1 MEDKRQQ
8 TDEALGGLFGNSSL
22 FSGLPSGVDT
32 AAIQKPPTSDIGDS
46 GPMSG
51 ESSSDNYNINVNVTQ
66 NLVQKEVEKK
76 VNGILNTTSDANQI
90 KKNYTGQSSV
100 NDIQSTFIESPNF
113 NRTLYTSNNS
123 SSSNNQSINENLAIS
138 SDTIN
143 DKPYQNAFGGNKN
156 SLFTSSVNNYTTGT
170 STSSNTANNTAS
182 HHYVNPNSPEGR
194 VAGVKNQTSNFNY
207 VNPNS
212 PEGRIAGVDTNTSNF
227 NYVNPN
233 SPEGRVTGV
242 ENQTSNFNYVNPNSP
257 EGRVTGV
264 ENQTSNFN
272 YVNPNSPEGRI
283 AGVENQT
290 SDRSV
295 KNTDKTAANP
305 ATTPVVVATA
315 PPAVAAPVILPKP
328 SKKPSNPTNNKSKV
342 IRNSTDASSPTHN
355 TKTNNSRIERGK
367 ANNAAKT
374 AANAAKKIA
383 RDSQNPDSKTFVG
396 PQQEPVVGPPAPKP
410 EPNPNAGKRRTD
422 TPADVDASNKALSIN
437 EDGSFNIPE
446 KTTRTSTSPKLTN
459 DVGNR
464 PYINPNSPEGR
475 IAGVDKP
482 EFSIGTSSTGNPI
495 VTGGSYKNPNSPEG
509 RLLEDD
515 TINIDGTMKDTDKF
529 GPKTL
534 DAAKRLAKEDTAK
547 VEGKL
552 RADINQNG
560 SMPTDIAG
568 VETAKPNISTTTNN
582 DNGETTNE
590 TNNQSTTNAPSSSQ
604 TTNITNE
611 VHNHH
616 YVNPNSPEGRIA
628 NMDKP
633 QFSIGTSSTGTPIV
647 TGGSYKNPNS
657 PEGRIAGVEVNKNSS
672 ITTNTSNNTA
682 SHNNTSNNTASHSN
696 TNNSRIERGKA
707 NNAAK
712 AADKAAKKIARDSQ
726 NPDSKTFV
734 GPQQE
739 PVVGP
744 PAPKPEP
751 NPNAGKRRTDTPA
764 DIDASG
770 KPLSINEDGSFNI
783 SSEAKSQADDN
794 RKSMSDARTQDTE
807 RSRRLNVS
815 PNQRVEGFDSSG
827 KTSKA
832 NPNFNYKNPNSP
844 EGRLLAD
851 DTINP
856 NGSMKDTDKFGPKTL
871 DAAKR
876 LAKEDTA
883 RVEGELRAA
892 DINQNGPMPID
903 VAGIETAK
911 PNISTTTNNDNGETT
926 NETNNQSTTN
936 TPSSSHTTNITNEVT
951 NHHYVNPNSPQGRIA
966 GIDKP
971 QFSIGTSST
980 GTPIVTGGS
989 YKNPNSPE
997 GRLLADDTINPNG
1010 SMKDTDKFGPKT
1022 LDAAKRL
1029 AKEDTARVT
1038 KEVTPIVENQ
1048 LKKEAADITQNGS
1061 MPTDIAG
1068 VETAKPNISTTTNND
1083 TLIETNNEFP
1093 ITTPSSSN
1101 TTNTNTYNQNYV
1113 TNDESLSMY
1122 SNTAQYSDPSETYN
1136 QLSNI
1141 DYTNTDDEYTNNNT
1155 QVDSTAFIDSYT
1167 QGDATDFNVNLDS
1180 NSSDT
1185 TIEGVS
1191 NDANVNS
1198 ISRPYNDT
1206 ILDDGNSNSEPNT
1219 PSSSSSPVSSV
1230 SSSQQN
1236 NNTTINNGNQN
1247 ISNTS
1252 SNITNGNVT
1261 INQSTTQQNTTNNI
1275 GGTTNST
1282 STSGTMVNGFNQNN
1296 SSVDSNSN
1304 SNQNYGNIRHNTTI
1318 NAMLGGQSTTHALL
1332 SSYNDTIGIDN
1343 SESNQINI
1351 SNNSTDAFNDNSQS
1365 NQSSFNNNQSASSNT
1380 SNPSYTNNNFNSN
1393 QTSYTGDTNNTTNRF
1408 SNSVEF
1414 DGINNLFKSDYST
1427 KISNISRSS
1436 TLNDTNENIKQIIRE
1451 IISEESEKTK
1461 ENEESLYEDMDIPT
1475 PSEGDDVQF
1484 MDNQSAATDNINT
1497 NLVDDYSSLMDIM
1510 EKISSPPIWR
1520 TAIG

>member
-194 VAGVKNQTSNFNY
+194 VTGVK
-207 VNPNS
+207 
-212 PEGRIAGVDTNTSNF
+212 
-227 NYVNPN
+227 
-233 SPEGRVTGV
+233 
-242 ENQTSNFNYVNPNSP
+242 NQTSNFNYVNPNSP

-264 ENQTSNFN
+264 DTNPGVETNPSNFNYVNPNSPEGRIAGVETNTSTFN

-367 ANNAAKT
+367 ANNAAK
-374 AANAAKKIA
+374 AADKAAKKIA

-437 EDGSFNIPE
+437 KDWSFNIPE

-547 VEGKL
+547 VEGEL
-552 RADINQNG
+552 RATDINQNG

-682 SHNNTSNNTASHSN
+682 SHNNTSNNTASHNNTSNNTASHSN

-744 PAPKPEP
+744 PAPKAAP

-832 NPNFNYKNPNSP
+832 NPNFN
-844 EGRLLAD
+844 
-851 DTINP
+851 
-856 NGSMKDTDKFGPKTL
+856 
-871 DAAKR
+871 
-876 LAKEDTA
+876 
-883 RVEGELRAA
+883 
-892 DINQNGPMPID
+892 
-903 VAGIETAK
+903 
-911 PNISTTTNNDNGETT
+911 
-926 NETNNQSTTN
+926 
-936 TPSSSHTTNITNEVT
+936 
-951 NHHYVNPNSPQGRIA
+951 
-966 GIDKP
+966 
-971 QFSIGTSST
+971 
-980 GTPIVTGGS
+980 

-1282 STSGTMVNGFNQNN
+1282 STSGTMFNGFNQNN
-1296 SSVDSNSN
+1296 SVDSISN

-1365 NQSSFNNNQSASSNT
+1365 NQSSFNNNQSASINT

-1436 TLNDTNENIKQIIRE
+1436 TLTDTNENIKQIIRE

-1461 ENEESLYEDMDIPT
+1461 QNEEYLNQDMDTSPLENE
-1475 PSEGDDVQF
+1475 DDVQF
-1484 MDNQSAATDNINT
+1484 MNNQSAATDNINT
-1497 NLVDDYSSLMDIM
+1497 SIVNDYSSLMDIM
-1510 EKISSPPIWR
+1510 EKISSPPSWR

>member
-32 AAIQKPPTSDIGDS
+32 SAIQKTPTSDIGDS

-113 NRTLYTSNNS
+113 NRTLSTSNNS

-194 VAGVKNQTSNFNY
+194 VTGVK
-207 VNPNS
+207 
-212 PEGRIAGVDTNTSNF
+212 
-227 NYVNPN
+227 
-233 SPEGRVTGV
+233 
-242 ENQTSNFNYVNPNSP
+242 
-257 EGRVTGV
+257 
-264 ENQTSNFN
+264 NQTSNFN

-295 KNTDKTAANP
+295 KNTHKTAANP

-396 PQQEPVVGPPAPKP
+396 PQQEPLVGPPAPKP

-422 TPADVDASNKALSIN
+422 TPADIDASGKPLSIN

-534 DAAKRLAKEDTAK
+534 DAAKRLANEDTAR
-547 VEGKL
+547 VEGEL
-552 RADINQNG
+552 RAADINQNG
-560 SMPTDIAG
+560 PMPIDVAG

-744 PAPKPEP
+744 PAPKAAP

-883 RVEGELRAA
+883 RVTKELLEKEVIKSDPRGRAKFITDKVA
-892 DINQNGPMPID
+892 PTAAPVAPTAAPVVTAPTAGTAGTSANTPKATEPVINTPLSLEPDNVIPTTSTTPVVPID
-903 VAGIETAK
+903 IGGGESTNS
-911 PNISTTTNNDNGETT
+911 NISATTNV
-926 NETNNQSTTN
+926 NETNSESTTEPNNQSTTN
-936 TPSSSHTTNITNEVT
+936 IFPGSPASIISQLAFSSVSSSEGVPNNNTTNSNIT
-951 NHHYVNPNSPQGRIA
+951 P
-966 GIDKP
+966 
-971 QFSIGTSST
+971 TSSPT
-980 GTPIVTGGS
+980 TLNTNVGG
-989 YKNPNSPE
+989 N
-997 GRLLADDTINPNG
+997 TINVG
-1010 SMKDTDKFGPKT
+1010 G
-1022 LDAAKRL
+1022 
-1029 AKEDTARVT
+1029 
-1038 KEVTPIVENQ
+1038 
-1048 LKKEAADITQNGS
+1048 
-1061 MPTDIAG
+1061 
-1068 VETAKPNISTTTNND
+1068 
-1083 TLIETNNEFP
+1083 
-1093 ITTPSSSN
+1093 N

-1275 GGTTNST
+1275 GGTTNSA

-1296 SSVDSNSN
+1296 SVDSISN

-1351 SNNSTDAFNDNSQS
+1351 SNNSTDAFTDNSQS

-1436 TLNDTNENIKQIIRE
+1436 TLTDTNENIKQIIRE